1 MDNILSH
8 IDVHNCTGCGMCMRI
23 CTASAISMNVDIDG
37 FAYPVIDD
45 GLCKE
50 CGLCVKVCPL
60 YNTEN
65 KSEGLEVTGS
75 KCN

>member
-45 GLCKE
+45 DLCKG
-50 CGLCVKVCPL
+50 CGLCVKICQL

-65 KSEGLEVTGS
+65 RSEDL
-75 KCN
+75 

>member
-1 MDNILSH
+1 MDNILDH
-8 IDVHNCTGCGMCMRI
+8 IDIHNCMGCGMCMRI
-23 CTASAISMNVDIDG
+23 CAASAVSMNVDIDG

-50 CGLCVKVCPL
+50 CGLCVKVCSL

-65 KSEGLEVTGS
+65 SSEGL
-75 KCN
+75 